1 MIPAVDPV
9 VIAELGQT
17 ARVDDHVVELEC
29 HAELGNDVLVE
40 TAERVTIP
48 EILVLVELLDK
59 ALAEAVWVD
68 MELVFAI
75 QALVEAL

>member
-17 ARVDDHVVELEC
+17 ARVDDHVVELEG
-29 HAELGNDVLVE
+29 HAELGDDVLVE

-48 EILVLVELLDK
+48 EILVLIEFCDK

>member
-17 ARVDDHVVELEC
+17 ARVDDHVVELEG
-29 HAELGNDVLVE
+29 HAELGDDVLVE